1 MSKLS
6 LTTTIDIKAPVAD
19 VWKGLTDPEIVK
31 QYFFGTNV
39 KSDWQVGSPITFSGE
54 WEGKTYEDKGTILEI
69 TPGWYVKYS
78 YWSSMSGTEDKPENY
93 ADITYALSE
102 KEEVTTIAITQDNIK
117 DEASKEHSEKNWQMV
132 FDGLKKILEKQG
144 DQ

>member
-6 LTTTIDIKAPVAD
+6 LTTTIDIKAPVAE

-93 ADITYALSE
+93 ADVTYALSE
-102 KEEVTTIAITQDNIK
+102 KDGVTAIAVTQDNIK
-117 DEASKEHSEKNWQMV
+117 DEGSKEHSEKNWQMV
-132 FDGLKKILEKQG
+132 FDGLKKILEK
-144 DQ
+144 